1 MHSFYLGSRR
11 QLMRSSIEVRRLAAG
26 ALWMALAAA
35 SATCAAAAQAEPAA
49 AAPASTPEAMRQAR
63 ARTIMMNMAQFLANA
78 PRFQVSLRSG
88 YDVVQPSGQK
98 IAFHEDR
105 VITVSRPDRLR
116 IEGTRSDGA
125 KALTVFSGKEIV
137 LLDYAS
143 KVYARAP
150 QPGALDQTIV
160 YFVRDL
166 GMRLPLAA
174 MLLSR
179 LPAELQERVRSVDYV
194 ELTAVD
200 GIPAHHIAA
209 RTDTVDAQFW
219 VTDGAQPL
227 PRRVVLTYKNEPGQP
242 QFSADFSK
250 WNLVPAIDD
259 ALFAVQAPQEL
270 QKVAFAGELAR
281 RSPSPPNAPPKKGA
295 K

>member
-1 MHSFYLGSRR
+1 
-11 QLMRSSIEVRRLAAG
+11 MRSSIEGGRLAAG
-26 ALWMALAAA
+26 VLWMALAAA
-35 SATCAAAAQAEPAA
+35 PATCAAAAQAQPAA
-49 AAPASTPEAMRQAR
+49 AATASTPEAARQAQAR
-63 ARTIMMNMAQFLANA
+63 AVMMNMAQFLANL
-78 PRFQVSLRSG
+78 PRFQVSIRSG

-105 VITVSRPDRLR
+105 LVTLSRPDRLR
-116 IEGTRSDGA
+116 IEATRSDGA

-179 LPAELQERVRSVDYV
+179 LPAELEERVRSVDYV

-242 QFSADFSK
+242 QFSAEFSK
-250 WNLVPAIDD
+250 WNLAPAIDE
-259 ALFAVQAPQEL
+259 ALFAVEAPQEL
-270 QKVAFAGELAR
+270 QKVAFAAQVAR
-281 RSPSPPNAPPKKGA
+281 MSKAPPKKGA

>member
-1 MHSFYLGSRR
+1 
-11 QLMRSSIEVRRLAAG
+11 MRSSIEARGLAAG
-26 ALWMALAAA
+26 ALWMAFAAA
-35 SATCAAAAQAEPAA
+35 PAAQAQAQPQPAA
-49 AAPASTPEAMRQAR
+49 AAPASTPEAARQAQ
-63 ARTIMMNMAQFLANA
+63 ARTVMMNMAQFLANA

-98 IAFHEDR
+98 IEFHEDR
-105 VITVSRPDRLR
+105 LVTVSRPDRLR

-125 KALTVFSGKEIV
+125 KVLTVFSGKEIV

-174 MLLSR
+174 MLMAR

-209 RTDTVDAQFW
+209 RTDTVDVQLW

-242 QFSADFSK
+242 QFSAEFAK
-250 WNLVPAIDD
+250 WNLAPAIDD
-259 ALFAVQAPQEL
+259 ALFAVQPPKEL

-281 RSPSPPNAPPKKGA
+281 MSPPPPNAPPKKGA

>member
-1 MHSFYLGSRR
+1 MK
-11 QLMRSSIEVRRLAAG
+11 SSIEARRLAAG

-35 SATCAAAAQAEPAA
+35 QAQPAA
-49 AAPASTPEAMRQAR
+49 VATPSTPEAARQAQ
-63 ARTIMMNMAQFLANA
+63 ARTVMMNMAQFLANA
-78 PRFQVSLRSG
+78 PRFQVSLSSG

-98 IAFHEDR
+98 IEFHEER
-105 VITVSRPDRLR
+105 LITLRRPDRLR

-125 KALTVFSGKEIV
+125 KVLTVFGGKEIV

-150 QPGALDQTIV
+150 QPGGLDQTIV

-209 RTDTVDAQFW
+209 RTDTVDVQLW

-242 QFSADFSK
+242 QFSAEFSK
-250 WNLVPAIDD
+250 WNLAPAVDD
-259 ALFAVQAPQEL
+259 ALFAVQPPREL
-270 QKVAFAGELAR
+270 QKVAFAGALAQMA
-281 RSPSPPNAPPKKGA
+281 PSPPKAPSTKGG

>member
-1 MHSFYLGSRR
+1 
-11 QLMRSSIEVRRLAAG
+11 MRSSIELRRIAAG
-26 ALWMALAAA
+26 ALWMLLPAAP
-35 SATCAAAAQAEPAA
+35 ATCAAAAQAQPAA
-49 AAPASTPEAMRQAR
+49 AAPEAARQAQ
-63 ARTIMMNMAQFLANA
+63 ARTVMMNMAQFLANA

-105 VITVSRPDRLR
+105 LVTVSRPDRLR

-137 LLDYAS
+137 VLDYAS

-209 RTDTVDAQFW
+209 RTDTVDVQLW

-242 QFSADFSK
+242 QFSAEFSK
-250 WNLVPAIDD
+250 WNLAPAIDE
-259 ALFAVQAPQEL
+259 ALFAVQAPPEL
-270 QKVAFAGELAR
+270 QKVAFAAELAH
-281 RSPSPPNAPPKKGA
+281 RSQAPPKKVA